1 MQRSS
6 RELHERR
13 RGHRRGGTTTSN
25 VLAVEEQMKICTALT
40 LAALTFFATNTV
52 SAAEVAMRRVLS
64 CEGPD
69 AKMEV
74 YLPEAVVIG
83 RGIQNVKVAKPIIGA
98 YSLDLTAAGKGKSL
112 EPIRVLLSRD
122 RKSVIIDQYTRKL
135 PPTAIAVVGATVNF
149 DQRFGT
155 GAKCGPFNE
164 E

>member
-1 MQRSS
+1 MRIS
-6 RELHERR
+6 
-13 RGHRRGGTTTSN
+13 
-25 VLAVEEQMKICTALT
+25 IALT
-40 LAALTFFATNTV
+40 AVALTFFAANNV
-52 SAAEVAMRRVLS
+52 SAAKIAMRRVLS

-74 YLPEAVVIG
+74 YLPEAVVTG
-83 RGIQNVKVAKPIIGA
+83 RGVQNVKFEKPITGT

-122 RKSVIIDQYTRKL
+122 RKSVIVDQYTRKL